1 LRVRRSVKWPSVP
14 RDSFPTQK
22 MESGN
27 YRKNK
32 REVKNVGRRK
42 GDSYL

>member
-27 YRKNK
+27 YR
-32 REVKNVGRRK
+32 
-42 GDSYL
+42 